1 MIIKK
6 ILIPSQKKQ
15 SMKRVFILIA
25 IFAFAFTIS
34 LSAQEEGMSKK
45 EQKAAK
51 RALEAQKDSISGVI
65 AKNAIEN
72 EEWIFR
78 AISMNVSGGAMINV
92 PSNLNF
98 LMVEGD
104 KFTFQTSTGFG
115 GGPNNMGGITTT
127 GLIKVEGVD
136 TDRHGNISY
145 SLRLNGTL
153 LNATATLNL
162 QHNSNMADL
171 YLNMDKGGR
180 NLSMTGSVYTI
191 GSSQVFEGS
200 LR

>member
-1 MIIKK
+1 MRK
-6 ILIPSQKKQ
+6 I
-15 SMKRVFILIA
+15 FILIA
-25 IFAFAFTIS
+25 IFALAFTINI
-34 LSAQEEGMSKK
+34 SAQEVSVSKK

-65 AKNAIEN
+65 AKNAIDSG
-72 EEWIFR
+72 EWIFR
-78 AISMNVSGGAMINV
+78 AISINVSGGPMVNV
-92 PSNLNF
+92 PSNVNF

-127 GLIKVEGVD
+127 GLVKIENID
-136 TDRHGNISY
+136 TDRHGNVSY
-145 SLRLNGTL
+145 TLRLNGSI
-153 LNATATLNL
+153 LNAVATLNL
-162 QHNSNMADL
+162 QRNSNMADL
-171 YLNMDKGGR
+171 YLNMDRGGR

-191 GSSQVFEGS
+191 GSSQLFEGT